1 MYRVRHQTK
10 AIGKAFGR
18 TVMLLLLLAGWGTTE
33 AKRHAKT
40 DDVLNLVA
48 SYPALI
54 CSTPPDSFTTFS
66 YAKVLIN
73 VDRRNLTL
81 ATAPTLFYLM
91 HDNRRHFLSESY
103 VRLTY
108 HRDRDDVI
116 EPLLYLS
123 TIYNRHRTLPNLR
136 VYLLPSPYE
145 PTLFAGHILS
155 PLCPENRSFYR
166 YRTRTDEDGLLRL
179 FFKSRIRNTQL
190 LRRGWVTIE
199 KGTGRIRRFR
209 FEGEYDMVA
218 FITEGEMGSEGIP
231 SLFPKECSLNGTF
244 NYLGNRLHAYVSTFP
259 QLPELLPNL
268 PKVSNDP
275 MLMDSIRPVAL
286 DSLELQLAATYNR
299 PAKDTTA
306 KDTIASD
313 SIARKRTNWVKRIL
327 WDMIG
332 DNILYRISARFGS
345 NDQGYVRFN
354 PLFNPL
360 YMGYSERR
368 GLYYKFKMQ
377 GNYRFNDNSELSTTL
392 RLGYSFKQKQ
402 LFYNLPVTWR
412 FNKRRNGFVYLQY
425 SNGNRITDSR
435 VLEAIKGTTT
445 RDTIQ
450 WDTLGLDYF
459 KDSRLQLS
467 AGIDLDPSRL
477 AIETGVVFHRRTAL
491 NKYGF
496 DLTNRPSTYRSF
508 GPFVK
513 LTWRPLTDR
522 VPLAF
527 SMRYDQ
533 GIEWLSSNLRY
544 SRLELDG
551 QYIRNLSR
559 MRSLSLRAGS
569 GFYLDKVGNTYFVD
583 YHNFHEEYVPGGWN
597 DEWTGEFEVLNSHW
611 YNASQFYARANA
623 TYESPMLFLSRVPL
637 LGRAV
642 EMERFHVGALAVSH
656 YVPYIE
662 LGYSFTNRLFSFG
675 IFTGMAP
682 HHFEGVKL
690 KFGLELFNNW

>member
-1 MYRVRHQTK
+1 
-10 AIGKAFGR
+10 
-18 TVMLLLLLAGWGTTE
+18 
-33 AKRHAKT
+33 
-40 DDVLNLVA
+40 
-48 SYPALI
+48 
-54 CSTPPDSFTTFS
+54 
-66 YAKVLIN
+66 
-73 VDRRNLTL
+73 
-81 ATAPTLFYLM
+81 
-91 HDNRRHFLSESY
+91 
-103 VRLTY
+103 
-108 HRDRDDVI
+108 
-116 EPLLYLS
+116 
-123 TIYNRHRTLPNLR
+123 
-136 VYLLPSPYE
+136 
-145 PTLFAGHILS
+145 
-155 PLCPENRSFYR
+155 
-166 YRTRTDEDGLLRL
+166 
-179 FFKSRIRNTQL
+179 
-190 LRRGWVTIE
+190 
-199 KGTGRIRRFR
+199 
-209 FEGEYDMVA
+209 MVA

-299 PAKDTTA
+299 PAKDT
-306 KDTIASD
+306 IASD

-332 DNILYRISARFGS
+332 DNILNRISARFGS

-682 HHFEGVKL
+682 HHFEGVEL

>member
-1 MYRVRHQTK
+1 
-10 AIGKAFGR
+10 
-18 TVMLLLLLAGWGTTE
+18 MLLLLLVGWGAAE
-33 AKRHAKT
+33 AKRRAQT
-40 DDVLNLVA
+40 EDVLNLVA
-48 SYPALI
+48 SYPALV
-54 CSTPPDSFTTFS
+54 CPTPLDSFTTFS
-66 YAKVLIN
+66 YAKLLIN

-81 ATAPTLFYLM
+81 ATAPTMFYLM

-103 VRLTY
+103 VRLTHY
-108 HRDRDDVI
+108 RDRGDVV

-123 TIYNRHRTLPNLR
+123 TIYNRHRTLPSLR
-136 VYLLPSPYE
+136 TYLLPSPYK
-145 PTLFAGHILS
+145 PTLFDNHILS
-155 PLCPENRSFYR
+155 PLCPDNRRFYR

-179 FFKSRIRNTQL
+179 FFHSRTRNTQL
-190 LRRGWVTIE
+190 VRRGWVTIE
-199 KGTGRIRRFR
+199 KGTGRIVRFR

-218 FITEGEMGSEGIP
+218 FITEGEMGTEGVP

-244 NYLGNRLHAYVSTFP
+244 NYLGNRLHAYIITFP
-259 QLPELLPNL
+259 QLPALLPKL
-268 PKVSNDP
+268 PKVSNAP
-275 MLMDSIRPVAL
+275 ELMDQIRPVAL
-286 DSLELQLAATYNR
+286 DSLEQWLAASYER
-299 PAKDTTA
+299 PADDTTA
-306 KDTIASD
+306 TDHT
-313 SIARKRTNWVKRIL
+313 ARKRPTWAKRVL

-332 DNILYRISARFGS
+332 DNILNRISTRFG
-345 NDQGYVRFN
+345 NNNQGYVRFN

-360 YMGYSERR
+360 YMGYSGRR
-368 GLYYKFKMQ
+368 GLYYKFKVQ
-377 GNYRFNDNSELSTTL
+377 GNYRFTDNSDLSTTL

-402 LFYNLPVTWR
+402 LFYNFPVTWR
-412 FNKRRNGFVYLQY
+412 FNKRHNGFVYARY

-459 KDSRLQLS
+459 KDSRLQVS

-477 AIETGVVFHRRTAL
+477 GIEAGVVFHRRTAL
-491 NKYGF
+491 NKRGF
-496 DLTNRPSTYRSF
+496 ELSQRPSTYRSF

-533 GIEWLSSNLRY
+533 GIEWLSSNLHY

-551 QYIRNLSR
+551 QYIRKLSR

-597 DEWTGEFEVLNSHW
+597 DDWTGEFEVLNSHW
-611 YNASQFYARANA
+611 YNASQFYARMNA
-623 TYESPMLFLSRVPL
+623 TYESPMLFLARAPL
-637 LGRAV
+637 LGRIV
-642 EMERFHVGALAVSH
+642 EMERFHFGALAVSH

-662 LGYSFTNRLFSFG
+662 LGYSFTNRVFSFG

-682 HHFEGVKL
+682 HHFEGVEL